1 MTKKRPEPKIVKP
14 EDVDPRHDWSRPIM
28 ALGQMAVD
36 FEERVNFRRLH
47 DYRLARTR
55 QALAKSGLGAILTF
69 DQHNIRY
76 ISSTVIGEW
85 ARDKLTRYCLLTGT
99 GDPYVWD
106 FGSAA
111 KHHRLYAPW
120 LRHDH
125 CRAGLLGLRGAI
137 HPDVG
142 LFRRAAEEIKA
153 ILVEEGVADMPL
165 GVDMVELPM
174 LFELQ
179 RLGIDV
185 RDGQQTMLD
194 AREIKSQD
202 ELMLLN
208 VSAAMVDGTYQKIAE
223 ALKPGVRESQ
233 IVALASHDLYEK
245 GSDCV
250 EAINA
255 ISGERCAPHPHNF
268 TDRLLRPGDQAFFDI
283 IQSYMGYRTCYYRTF
298 NVGRATDAQRDAYK
312 RAREWIDT
320 AIDMIKP
327 GVRSDEVA
335 ACWPTADKIGFA
347 DEMEAFGLEFGHGLG
362 LGLHERPII
371 SRLNSFE
378 DPMEIKAGMVF
389 ALETYCPATDGFS
402 AARIEEEIVV
412 TDTGCKVI
420 TLYPAEELPVAN
432 RY

>member
-1 MTKKRPEPKIVKP
+1 MAKGPEPKIVKP
-14 EDVDPRHDWSRPIM
+14 EDIDPRHDWNRPLM
-28 ALGQMAVD
+28 NFGTMAVD
-36 FEERVNFRRLH
+36 FEERIDFRRLH
-47 DYRLARTR
+47 NYRLGRTR
-55 QALAKSGLGAILTF
+55 EALAKSGLGAILTF

-85 ARDKLTRYCLLTGT
+85 ARDKLTRYCLMTGN

-120 LRHDH
+120 LRPDH
-125 CRAGLLGLRGAI
+125 CKAGLLGLRGAI
-137 HPDVG
+137 NPKIG

-153 ILVEEGVADMPL
+153 ILVEEGVANMPI
-165 GVDMVELPM
+165 GIDMVELPM

-179 RLGIDV
+179 KLGLEI
-185 RDGQQTMLD
+185 RDGQQMMLD
-194 AREIKSQD
+194 AREIKSRD
-202 ELMLLN
+202 ELTLLN
-208 VSAAMVDGTYQKIAE
+208 MSAAMVDGTYHKMYE
-223 ALKPGVRESQ
+223 ALKPGVKESQ
-233 IVALASHDLYEK
+233 IVALANHDLYEK

-255 ISGERCAPHPHNF
+255 ISGERCSPHPHNF

-298 NVGRATDAQRDAYK
+298 NVGKATEVQKDAYK
-312 RAREWIDT
+312 QAREWIDA
-320 AIDMIKP
+320 AIAMIKP
-327 GVRSDEVA
+327 GVRSDQVA
-335 ACWPTADKIGFA
+335 DCWPTADKIGFSS
-347 DEMEAFGLEFGHGLG
+347 EMEAFGLEFGHGLG

-378 DPMEIKAGMVF
+378 DPMEIKPGMVF
-389 ALETYCPATDGFS
+389 ALETYCPAKDGIS

-412 TDTGCKVI
+412 TDKGCQVI
-420 TLYPAEELPVAN
+420 TLFPAQDLPIAN
-432 RY
+432 PY